1 MDVYYIFIFKET
13 EASSKS
19 SYLTIKSAFMCATK
33 I

>member
-19 SYLTIKSAFMCATK
+19 SYLTIKSAFTCATK